1 VKDPEFKSQ
10 CWEKISVLIMAQK
23 PQMKIMYIHDD
34 GANYNNYEND
44 DEKR

>member
-1 VKDPEFKSQ
+1 
-10 CWEKISVLIMAQK
+10 MAQK

-44 DEKR
+44 DEKRWNNSKKYK